1 MKIGIV
7 GLGLIGGSIAKALK
21 ELTNHDVYGS
31 DLQESVVY
39 KAKLMEAIDGPLTDE
54 MLAQCELVIIAL
66 YPKDT
71 VDYLKSHQDL
81 FRKSSFVIDTCGV
94 KEYVVQEALPIA
106 KEKGF
111 HFIGGHPMAGVEF
124 SGFAHSQKLLF
135 RNASMILT
143 PPSSLG
149 IEQLEQLKAFWLS
162 LGFTN
167 VEITNPARHDQL
179 IAFTSQMAH
188 VVSSAYVRS
197 PLAEEHR
204 GFSAGSY
211 KDLTRVAKLN
221 ADMWSE
227 LFLLNREYLISEL
240 DGLVE
245 RLTQYRNAI
254 AHTDEEALKAL
265 LQEGTDRKIALD
277 HTRKK

>member
-21 ELTNHDVYGS
+21 ELTNHVVYGT

-39 KAKLMEAIDGPLTDE
+39 KAKLMEAIDWPLTDE
-54 MLAQCELVIIAL
+54 LLAQCELVIIAL

-71 VDYLKSHQDL
+71 VDYIKHNKDL
-81 FRKSSFVIDTCGV
+81 FRKDSFVIDTCGV
-94 KEYVVQEALPIA
+94 KDYVMREALPIA

-111 HFIGGHPMAGVEF
+111 HFVGGHPMAGVEF

-167 VEITNPARHDQL
+167 VEITNPDKHDQL

-197 PLAEEHR
+197 PLAEEHK

-221 ADMWSE
+221 ADMWTE
-227 LFLLNREYLISEL
+227 LFLLNREYLVCEL

-254 AHTDEEALKAL
+254 AQTDGEALRAL
-265 LQEGTDRKIALD
+265 LQEGTDRKTALD